1 MMRPESLNPPD
12 ELDDF
17 SSGYFSATP
26 FTTVTPAMVTRNHTG
41 ESQYSLGGSPPEILQ
56 GDSGVTL
63 EGYGDFSSYV
73 TGTRALKRQSLEL
86 LQMHSVALHSAMGTE
101 SLAEVAHDTRSSA
114 LRDWSP
120 DARPSFNEGRAIPTY
135 GYNYPSTT
143 SGLPS
148 TPPMQQRARTLAD
161 AAFTDDVNRFI
172 DFDRYGLVA
181 PNESPTRKPSRRVF
195 TLPEDEIVDLIN
207 K

>member
-1 MMRPESLNPPD
+1 MMTPETLNVPD

-17 SSGYFSATP
+17 SSGYFSTTP
-26 FTTVTPAMVTRNHTG
+26 STTVTPAMLARNNTDD
-41 ESQYSLGGSPPEILQ
+41 SQYSMGGSTPEILQ
-56 GDSGVTL
+56 GDSEVAL

-86 LQMHSVALHSAMGTE
+86 LQTHSMALHSAMGTE
-101 SLAEVAHDTRSSA
+101 SLAEVAHDTRSPA

-120 DARPSFNEGRAIPTY
+120 DARPSFNEGRATPTN
-135 GYNYPSTT
+135 GYDYPSTT

-181 PNESPTRKPSRRVF
+181 PNVSPTRKPSRRVF